1 MGSESSSAALANVA
15 WSIPRNG
22 NRPWAYNRLGA
33 RGVAV
38 TITGRDPAKLDKAAI
53 AIEKAGSPRVTTKA
67 VDLYD
72 RPQVDGFARE
82 LRSTVITVR
91 NQSN

>member
-1 MGSESSSAALANVA
+1 MKNALINGGSTGMGLDTAK
-15 WSIPRNG
+15 
-22 NRPWAYNRLGA
+22 RLGT